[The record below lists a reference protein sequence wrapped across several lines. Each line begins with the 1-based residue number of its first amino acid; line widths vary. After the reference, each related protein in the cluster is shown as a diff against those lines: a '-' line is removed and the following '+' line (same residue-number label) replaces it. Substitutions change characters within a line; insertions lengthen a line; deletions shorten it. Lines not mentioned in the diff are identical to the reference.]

1 MSRLINTLSEI
12 DDKFI
17 NEANPYKNG
26 YENNGQVAET
36 FAKEDD
42 QKVTKI
48 GRRLPKIAVAAIAF
62 ACVLVL
68 GGGVVWA
75 MTASPLK
82 DYLFKNSD
90 KEFEQVYTEVGKEYI
105 FGNHKVVYEGSSYEE
120 AVGQGYLSF
129 SFWDLD
135 GKPMNKQNI
144 LINASKE
151 KRGIDVRSQLSKNIT
166 LIRHTFSDFLNLDGD
181 EAYLITLYSDNLH
194 IMLDENNMYVKFSR
208 VDLSEDYVE
217 KYKDKP
223 FCFMLLNKEQFDE
236 LKNEIG
242 ELEAKVEAKE
252 LLTYSFEKDD
262 ETGLENRPVR
272 YFDMD
277 YVQPELM
284 ELLQKYDLSRVESIT
299 SEPQVIWINNAK
311 MTIGRMDMTIIYN
324 VNDCTLKDFS
334 IRRENG
340 TVVNFM
346 WKRVGGVYGR
356 DFTWEVSVDGEDFHN
371 LGSGGRDSIKGDWIS
386 TFNYGFI
393 LGDNEKVTIEVDGQ
407 IYE

>member
-26 YENNGQVAET
+26 YENNGQATET
-36 FAKEDD
+36 FVKKDD
-42 QKVTKI
+42 QKVIKI

-151 KRGIDVRSQLSKNIT
+151 KRGIDVRSELSKNIT

-272 YFDMD
+272 NFDMD

-371 LGSGGRDSIKGDWIS
+371 LGSGGRDSIKGDCIS

>member
-1 MSRLINTLSEI
+1 MKEEDLIYSLSKLDADIIEDADPLNATRLKTVNT
-12 DDKFI
+12 KH
-17 NEANPYKNG
+17 G
-26 YENNGQVAET
+26 M
-36 FAKEDD
+36 
-42 QKVTKI
+42 
-48 GRRLPKIAVAAIAF
+48 PKTAAAAIVF

-82 DYLFKNSD
+82 EYFFKNSD

-151 KRGIDVRSQLSKNIT
+151 KRGID
-166 LIRHTFSDFLNLDGD
+166 
-181 EAYLITLYSDNLH
+181 AYLITLYSDNMH

-208 VDLSEDYVE
+208 IDLCEDYVE

-272 YFDMD
+272 NFDMD

-393 LGDNEKVTIEVDGQ
+393 LGDNEKVTIEVEGQ